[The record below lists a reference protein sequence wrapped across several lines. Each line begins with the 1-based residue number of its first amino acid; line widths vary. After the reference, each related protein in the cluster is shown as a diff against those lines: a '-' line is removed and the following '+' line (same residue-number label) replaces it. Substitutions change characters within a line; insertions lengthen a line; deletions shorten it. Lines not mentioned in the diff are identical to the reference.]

1 MLIDRFAPVVFVTTQ
16 STATR
21 RLFALAHELA
31 HVWLGETG
39 ISTVNDALVVE
50 GHEIERACNR
60 IAAALLLPA
69 QLFRERWIAE
79 VGLVPPLRIEKTR
92 TGVEGQASRCRAKG
106 ARVGASP

>member
-1 MLIDRFAPVVFVTTQ
+1 MNSPV
-16 STATR
+16 SG
-21 RLFALAHELA
+21 
-31 HVWLGETG
+31 WGETG

-79 VGLVPPLRIEKTR
+79 VGLVPPLRIEKLAR
-92 TGVEGQASRCRAKG
+92 GWKVRRAAV
-106 ARVGASP
+106 ARRARELGLLPEDVACELL